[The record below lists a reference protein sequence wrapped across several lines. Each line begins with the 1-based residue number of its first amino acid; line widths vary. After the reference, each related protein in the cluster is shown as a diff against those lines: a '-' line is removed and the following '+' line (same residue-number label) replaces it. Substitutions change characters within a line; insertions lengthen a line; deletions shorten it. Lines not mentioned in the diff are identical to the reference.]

1 MISSYGLYEH
11 AIGQTPAPAEGY
23 CTDDNARAVTVLER
37 LGAEELLAQCWKF
50 IEQAQFEPGKF
61 YNLREAD
68 GSWLEKDMASED
80 MYARIVQAIAAVI
93 TFDKNQARRE
103 SAKNLLENLRAHLA
117 TLTAPRAI
125 AELLVAFEK
134 FPAPVQE
141 RFGLEAL
148 AKNYLDQ
155 LKALWQKN
163 SSPEW
168 PWFENTMTYA
178 NAILP
183 HGLLAGLKLTGDK
196 SLENILH
203 ASTDFLIKTTIPE
216 NMFIPIGSR
225 GWYPRRGKPSYDNQ
239 QPIEASTMFDFLLDY
254 SVAFPNRVSAEKIAA
269 PYLWFFGANT
279 KKASI
284 ARPDIGAAHDGLFET
299 DLNPNF
305 GAESMLAYLW
315 SEVLLAEAPS
325 SVKELVRQSSS

>member
-1 MISSYGLYEH
+1 MMGPHGLYEH
-11 AIGQTPAPAEGY
+11 ATAHSPLPAEGY

-37 LGAEELLAQCWKF
+37 LGAEELLAHCWKF
-50 IEQAQFEPGKF
+50 IEEAEHKPGIF

-68 GSWLEKDMASED
+68 GSWIEKDMASED
-80 MYARIVQAIAAVI
+80 MYARIVQAIVAVI
-93 TFDKNQARRE
+93 MFDKNQARRE
-103 SAKNLLENLRAHLA
+103 SAEKLLENLHPRLA

-134 FPAPVQE
+134 LAAPVQKK
-141 RFGLEAL
+141 FNLEAL

-163 SSPEW
+163 SSPDW
-168 PWFENTMTYA
+168 PWFEGAMTYA

-183 HGLLAGLKLTGDK
+183 HGLLAGLKMAGDK
-196 SLENILH
+196 SLEAMLH
-203 ASTDFLIKTTIPE
+203 PSTAFLVKTMIPK
-216 NMFIPIGSR
+216 NTFIPIGSH
-225 GWYPRRGKPSYDNQ
+225 GWYPRGGKPSRDNQ

-254 SVAFPNRVSAEKIAA
+254 NKSFPGRIPLAKIIA
-269 PYLWFFGANT
+269 PYLWFFGVNM
-279 KKASI
+279 KKAQI

-299 DLNPNF
+299 GLNPNF

-315 SEVLLAEAPS
+315 SEILLAEALPS
-325 SVKELVRQSSS
+325 VQEYMRVASF